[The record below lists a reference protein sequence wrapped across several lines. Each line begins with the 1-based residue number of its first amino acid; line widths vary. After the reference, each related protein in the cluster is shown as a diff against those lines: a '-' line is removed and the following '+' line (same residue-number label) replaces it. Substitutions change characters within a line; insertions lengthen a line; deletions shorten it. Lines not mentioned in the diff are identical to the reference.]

1 MPTTFNNIPFPNT
14 TEKVNWGSHFASENL
29 TNLVSDTDRPDISLL
44 ANNVISCWERKV
56 IYRSGQRECSW
67 SFPHFI
73 KLEMKMIFLALIV
86 QCCINFAS
94 VQAFVITRAS
104 HGRDAFKIPASICK
118 RNGAQSGSDCKSFY
132 ALDRARDC
140 SCMCPAK
147 NATFAYHDRRW
158 SCVENRKLR
167 RDLTQGK
174 RILLINK
181 NSRYVAFNGK
191 FKNNLGAQKI
201 KGPFNLG

>member
-1 MPTTFNNIPFPNT
+1 M
-14 TEKVNWGSHFASENL
+14 
-29 TNLVSDTDRPDISLL
+29 
-44 ANNVISCWERKV
+44 
-56 IYRSGQRECSW
+56 
-67 SFPHFI
+67 
-73 KLEMKMIFLALIV
+73 
-86 QCCINFAS
+86 
-94 VQAFVITRAS
+94 ITRAG

>member
-1 MPTTFNNIPFPNT
+1 MPTTFNNIHFPYT

-29 TNLVSDTDRPDISLL
+29 TNLVSDTDKPDISLL
-44 ANNVISCWERKV
+44 ANNVISCWELKV

-86 QCCINFAS
+86 QCWINFTS

-118 RNGAQSGSDCKSFY
+118 RNGAQSGSDCKLSTRSMVLVIAPVC
-132 ALDRARDC
+132 ALQRTR
-140 SCMCPAK
+140 
-147 NATFAYHDRRW
+147 
-158 SCVENRKLR
+158 L
-167 RDLTQGK
+167 
-174 RILLINK
+174 LLITIGADGRALKTK
-181 NSRYVAFNGK
+181 NWG
-191 FKNNLGAQKI
+191 GI
-201 KGPFNLG
+201 